1 MLGSDFAT
9 KRRAVLS
16 QFKRTLRCM
25 ALVAGCSAASAQVSV
40 NNTRL
45 VFPAG
50 PKHVEF
56 ALTNES
62 KQSQTIRAWVD
73 YGDAQVEPDDI
84 QAPFFVVPPVSKI
97 EPGRKQTLRISYTGE
112 NLPAGQESLFY
123 LNILNLAPASEI
135 KDGQNSMRLNARS
148 RFKIFFR
155 PAALSGNPLDAA
167 QQLVWRLNPA
177 DPAARL
183 TANNPSPYFLSLVR
197 VRLMRGQQVLQELE
211 SGMAA
216 PFGSASFPL
225 QAQGS
230 DPRGATSVQYQYID
244 DYGLHR
250 DCEFVLN
257 TPG

>member
-1 MLGSDFAT
+1 LDGSGRLGELLINPQAFLDAAIAAIKNSLQDLLVQGIEYHEINGQRYEMT
-9 KRRAVLS
+9 LWDDVETYLS
-16 QFKRTLRCM
+16 S
-25 ALVAGCSAASAQVSV
+25 VYPPAA
-40 NNTRL
+40 ND
-45 VFPAG
+45 
-50 PKHVEF
+50 
-56 ALTNES
+56 LT
-62 KQSQTIRAWVD
+62 
-73 YGDAQVEPDDI
+73 
-84 QAPFFVVPPVSKI
+84 PPVSKI
-97 EPGRKQTLRISYTGE
+97 QPASKQTLRISYTGE

-155 PAALSGNPLDAA
+155 PAALSVNPLDAA
-167 QQLVWRLNPA
+167 QQLVWRLDAA

-197 VRLMRGQQVLQELE
+197 VRLMRGQQVLQELD

-230 DPRGATSVQYQYID
+230 DPRGATSIQYQYID

-250 DCEFVLN
+250 DFGYVLN
-257 TPG
+257 TPE

>member
-1 MLGSDFAT
+1 M
-9 KRRAVLS
+9 AVL
-16 QFKRTLRCM
+16 
-25 ALVAGCSAASAQVSV
+25 AGCSAASAQVSV

-62 KQSQTIRAWVD
+62 KQPQTIRAWVD
-73 YGDAQVEPDDI
+73 SGDAQVAPDDI
-84 QAPFFVVPPVSKI
+84 QAPFFVTPPVSKI
-97 EPGRKQTLRISYTGE
+97 QPASKQTLRISYTGE

-167 QQLVWRLNPA
+167 QQLVWRLDAA

-197 VRLMRGQQVLQELE
+197 VRLIRGQQVLQELE

-230 DPRGATSVQYQYID
+230 DPRGATSIQYQYID

-250 DCEFVLN
+250 DFGYVLN
-257 TPG
+257 TPE